1 MANPNIVNVSS
12 IYGNTSTLTVST
24 VASNV
29 VQNPSSSSSVYKINS
44 LTIANVNTTP
54 SAVAITVEY
63 NNAGTN
69 TYIARAI
76 TVPANS
82 SITVLGKDNP
92 IYLLE
97 NTSLQLTA
105 GSNNSLAAI
114 CSFEQ
119 IS

>member
-1 MANPNIVNVSS
+1 MANPNIVNVTT
-12 IYGNTSTLTVST
+12 IYGNTSTLSVST
-24 VASNV
+24 TAANV
-29 VQNPSSSSSVYKINS
+29 VQNPNASGAVYKINS
-44 LTIANVNTTP
+44 LTIANINTTP
-54 SAVAITVEY
+54 SAVSVTVEY

-69 TYIARAI
+69 TYIARAV
-76 TVPANS
+76 TVPANAS
-82 SITVLGKDNP
+82 LTILGKDNP

-105 GSNNSLAAI
+105 GVNTSLTAI